1 MESIIFSI
9 DGHDELFE
17 IEPFK
22 DGFIKPYIKN
32 VRKWTEE
39 EIAVS

>member
-1 MESIIFSI
+1 VKFLDDIKE
-9 DGHDELFE
+9 EVFE
-17 IEPFK
+17 IE
-22 DGFIKPYIKN
+22 GGISSLHITN